1 MIIEKMIHHV
11 IERILPKVFRKLRL
25 EVHLESNRN
34 MKLIVFVEQASH
46 TAKYIPYI
54 LINFALVVLS
64 FALARSLG
72 FFVVAGHKTN
82 RV

>member
-11 IERILPKVFRKLRL
+11 IERELPKVFRKLRL
-25 EVHLESNRN
+25 EVHLKSNRN
-34 MKLIVFVEQASH
+34 MKLSVFVEQASH

-64 FALARSLG
+64 FAFAWSLG
-72 FFVVAGHKTN
+72 FNVVARHKSN